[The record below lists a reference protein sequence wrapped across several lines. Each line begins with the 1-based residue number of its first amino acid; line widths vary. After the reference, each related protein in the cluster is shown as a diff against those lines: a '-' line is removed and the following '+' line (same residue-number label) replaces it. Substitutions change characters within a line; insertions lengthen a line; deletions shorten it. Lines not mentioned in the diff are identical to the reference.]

1 MKEIDADVWDDF
13 GGDGEIDACE
23 VCGRTDLQFG
33 LSPCCCSMGSY
44 SPGSA
49 MCDGCEYD
57 EVCVGLEGYK

>member
-33 LSPCCCSMGSY
+33 LSPCCCSI
-44 SPGSA
+44 
-49 MCDGCEYD
+49 GCEYD